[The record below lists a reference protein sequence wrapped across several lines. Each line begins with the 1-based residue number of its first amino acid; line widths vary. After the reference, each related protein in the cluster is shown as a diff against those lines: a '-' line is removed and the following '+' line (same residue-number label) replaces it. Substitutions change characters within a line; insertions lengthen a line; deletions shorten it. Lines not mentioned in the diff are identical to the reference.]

1 MGASVKDYEPRWTF
15 EAIFWNLVVFVL
27 MLCIPFGIGMA
38 LYMDDIIWLWFC
50 VTLILFLS

>member
-1 MGASVKDYEPRWTF
+1 VKDYEPRWTF